1 MDLKQQHTT
10 DEMVIND
17 MKLVQTY
24 NNDEENHKYR
34 SQIPTATWPPLQY
47 TRLLAFLVFLSCF
60 VSYLSAMPVNL
71 NPFWYLSN

>member
-24 NNDEENHKYR
+24 NNDEENH
-34 SQIPTATWPPLQY
+34 
-47 TRLLAFLVFLSCF
+47 
-60 VSYLSAMPVNL
+60 N
-71 NPFWYLSN
+71 

>member
-1 MDLKQQHTT
+1 MMDLKQQHTT

-24 NNDEENHKYR
+24 NIDEENHKYS

-47 TRLLAFLVFLSCF
+47 TRLLAF
-60 VSYLSAMPVNL
+60 
-71 NPFWYLSN
+71 

>member
-1 MDLKQQHTT
+1 MMDLKQQHTT

-34 SQIPTATWPPLQY
+34 SKIPTATWPPLQY
-47 TRLLAFLVFLSCF
+47 TRLLAF
-60 VSYLSAMPVNL
+60 
-71 NPFWYLSN
+71 